1 MFRVCYQI
9 FQRHPELIVNDRQI
23 LEYSEIEILV
33 LPVIA
38 LVEIRSK
45 SFNPK

>member
-9 FQRHPELIVNDRQI
+9 FQCHPELIVNDRQI

-33 LPVIA
+33 LPVIV
-38 LVEIRSK
+38 LVEIGSV
-45 SFNPK
+45 SLNPK